1 MKNKIITISFLLVL
15 FSLFFAN
22 LILPDKE
29 LSHSERRR
37 LAQLPKFE
45 VDKILSGET
54 ANAFNKYSTDQF
66 AWREPFRAIKTFT
79 DRNILLKKDTN
90 RLFWA
95 QGGIFNIEYPLK
107 QDKVE
112 SMCQKL
118 TTLTNTYFDG
128 MDLYYS
134 VVPDKN
140 YFLPKEGGYL
150 VMNYGQMVDIM
161 RQNMPARAEYIDV
174 FDVLN
179 LENYYRSDGH
189 WRQETL
195 KPVIDRLNSVMG
207 VPGQFD
213 PANYEQRSY
222 SPFYGAYYG
231 QLAGMAPPDTM
242 IWLENHVT
250 KDAVVTSIV
259 RPEHER
265 LPIYYERGLG
275 GMDSYEL
282 YLHGSQPLMFLENP
296 HNTSGRELILVRD
309 SYGSSLAPML
319 LESYSKIIVVD
330 LRYIT
335 QQLLGDYIEFNGQDV
350 LFMFSSTIINNSD
363 TIRGE

>member
-22 LILPDKE
+22 LILPDKK
-29 LSHSERRR
+29 LSYSERRR

-54 ANAFNKYSTDQF
+54 ATAFNKYSTDQF
-66 AWREPFRAIKTFT
+66 AGREPFRAIKTFT
-79 DRNILLKKDTN
+79 DRNIFLKKDTN

-95 QGGIFNIEYPLK
+95 QGGIFSIEYPLK
-107 QDKVE
+107 PDKVE

-118 TTLTNTYFDG
+118 TNLTDTYFDG
-128 MDLYYS
+128 LDLYYS

-150 VMNYGQMVDIM
+150 VMDYGQMVEIM

-174 FDVLN
+174 FDVLT
-179 LENYYRSDGH
+179 LDNYYQSDGH

-195 KPVIDRLNSVMG
+195 KPVIDRLNSAMG
-207 VPGQFD
+207 LDSRFYA
-213 PANYEQRSY
+213 ANYEHRSY

-231 QLAGMAPPDTM
+231 QLAGMAPPDTLV
-242 IWLENHVT
+242 WLENQVT
-250 KDAVVTSIV
+250 KDAVVTSV
-259 RPEHER
+259 GNRWPGE
-265 LPIYYERGLG
+265 LPMYYERGLG

-282 YLHGSQPLMFLENP
+282 YLHGAQPLMFLENP

-309 SYGSSLAPML
+309 SYGSSLAPVL
-319 LESYSKIIVVD
+319 LESYSKIILVD

-335 QQLLGDYIEFNGQDV
+335 QQLLGDYIQFGGQDV